1 MSAQVVPGGPS
12 ASPRCAC
19 TQRSSRQR
27 AQNGRLAGARNGCDA
42 TGRLPCFEL
51 HFSHRCFLPAAAARA
66 ARHDY
71 YRALASS
78 HRVFHPE
85 ARHPSQCDLKRFSL
99 GRPRDVTWAGAAI
112 GGASWPPGR
121 AACDTAP
128 CLRLPQATAACVGGG
143 APAGSAC
150 RARQAARCPRGTSSE
165 SEAAPAAGAPGGGA
179 GCAAAAAGSVAACC
193 GCGGGSGGGRAS
205 AGGPTA

>member
-1 MSAQVVPGGPS
+1 MSAQVVPWRAERVSTLRLHAAQLAATRPDRASGWRALRLRRDWPPS
-12 ASPRCAC
+12 LL
-19 TQRSSRQR
+19 R
-27 AQNGRLAGARNGCDA
+27 AALLSQV
-42 TGRLPCFEL
+42 
-51 HFSHRCFLPAAAARA
+51 LPAGCCKRA
-66 ARHDY
+66 PHDSTTI
-71 YRALASS
+71 ASS

-85 ARHPSQCDLKRFSL
+85 ARRPSQCDLKRFSL

-143 APAGSAC
+143 APARSAC
-150 RARQAARCPRGTSSE
+150 RARQAARCPKGTSSE

-179 GCAAAAAGSVAACC
+179 GCAAAASGSVAACC